1 MSIKVRIEDG
11 DGSGNRA
18 KVTEGGYVFVQ
29 DSNLPPVDDRDLQI
43 IYRKNLTLNGDGTTT
58 EMTVDGSTTPQLFT
72 IDAIP
77 EKDIYITSLSIFVQA
92 TSLTLGEDFAGSNA
106 NTGGVTTALPNGCR
120 LYYEDKNGE
129 INIGT
134 DIVVNFDFIRLCQG
148 NAPFGDNS
156 TAFIKTDGTPTIF
169 PILSFKK
176 VFGFQSGLRLLRDTT
191 DKLVFEINDDLI
203 AGGTILPADA
213 SINIIANGFELK

>member
-18 KVTEGGYVFVQ
+18 KVTEGGYIYVQ
-29 DSNLPPVDDRDLQI
+29 DSNIPPIDDRDLQI
-43 IYRKNLTLNGDGTTT
+43 IYRQNLTLNGDGTTT

-72 IDAIP
+72 INAIP

-92 TSLTLGEDFAGSNA
+92 TALSLGQDFAGSNTA
-106 NTGGVTTALPNGCR
+106 TATLALPNGCR
-120 LYYEDKNGE
+120 LFYEDKNGE

-191 DKLVFEINDDLI
+191 DKLVFEVNDDLT
-203 AGGTILPADA
+203 AGGTILPANA

>member
-1 MSIKVRIEDG
+1 MPIDVKIQDG
-11 DGSGNRA
+11 RGSSKKA
-18 KVTEGGYVFVQ
+18 KVTEGDYVFVQ
-29 DSNLPPVDDRDLQI
+29 DSNIPPIDDRDLQI
-43 IYRKNLTLNGDGTTT
+43 IYRQNLTLNGDGTTT

-72 IDAIP
+72 INAIP

-92 TSLTLGEDFAGSNA
+92 TALSLGQDFAGSNTA
-106 NTGGVTTALPNGCR
+106 TATLALPNGCR
-120 LYYEDKNGE
+120 LFYEDKNGE

-191 DKLVFEINDDLI
+191 DKLVFEINDDLT
-203 AGGTILPADA
+203 AGGTNLPADA

>member
-1 MSIKVRIEDG
+1 MSIKTKITDG
-11 DGSGNRA
+11 GGSGNRA
-18 KVTEGGYVFVQ
+18 KVTEGGYIYVQ
-29 DSNLPPVDDRDLQI
+29 DSNIPPLDDRDLQI
-43 IYRKNLTLNGDGTTT
+43 VYRQNLTLNGDGTTT

-72 IDAIP
+72 IKAIP

-92 TSLTLGEDFAGSNA
+92 TALSLGQDFAGSSTA
-106 NTGGVTTALPNGCR
+106 TATLALPNGCR
-120 LYYEDKNGE
+120 LFYEDKNGE

-134 DIVVNFDFIRLCQG
+134 DIVVNFDFIRLCQV
-148 NAPFGDNS
+148 NAPFGDS
-156 TAFIKTDGTPTIF
+156 TTAFIKTDGTPTIF

-191 DKLVFEINDDLI
+191 DKLVFEVNDDLT

>member
-1 MSIKVRIEDG
+1 MPIDVKTQDG
-11 DGSGNRA
+11 RGSSKKA
-18 KVTEGGYVFVQ
+18 KVTEGDYVFVQ
-29 DSNLPPVDDRDLQI
+29 DSNIPPIDDRDLQI
-43 IYRKNLTLNGDGTTT
+43 IYRQNLTLNGDGTTT

-72 IDAIP
+72 INAIP

-92 TSLTLGEDFAGSNA
+92 TALSLGQDFAGSNTA
-106 NTGGVTTALPNGCR
+106 TATLALPNGCR
-120 LYYEDKNGE
+120 LFYEDKNGE

-191 DKLVFEINDDLI
+191 DKLVFEVNDDLT

>member
-1 MSIKVRIEDG
+1 MSIKTKITDG
-11 DGSGNRA
+11 AGSGINA
-18 KVTEGGYVFVQ
+18 KVTEGGYIYVQ
-29 DSNLPPVDDRDLQI
+29 DSNIPPLDDRDLQI
-43 IYRKNLTLNGDGTTT
+43 IYRQNLTLNGDGTTT

-77 EKDIYITSLSIFVQA
+77 KKDIYITSLSIFVQA
-92 TSLTLGEDFAGSNA
+92 TALSLGEDFAGSN
-106 NTGGVTTALPNGCR
+106 TATATLELPNGCR

-191 DKLVFEINDDLI
+191 DKLVFEINDDLT